1 MIRISLSIL
10 YKKFNQTCKK
20 RHMPNCR
27 VRNRLNVLH
36 KGGHFIEKT
45 VKIEKISIV
54 TCFMFMPDLMP
65 FVNCHQNFTFAFKAP
80 LIGQFFIFWTISQ
93 LQAVIDRYTSKPER
107 CFLFYNHL
115 INFLHM

>member
-10 YKKFNQTCKK
+10 YKTLNQTCTK

-36 KGGHFIEKT
+36 KGGDFIEKT

-54 TCFMFMPDLMP
+54 TCFMFMPE
-65 FVNCHQNFTFAFKAP
+65 
-80 LIGQFFIFWTISQ
+80 IGPKW
-93 LQAVIDRYTSKPER
+93 
-107 CFLFYNHL
+107 
-115 INFLHM
+115 